1 MRKRLTE
8 EIELPSNPDAERLVL
23 GCALT
28 TPNAFPQIASLLTPA
43 DFSLEKHKRIFHQM
57 GELYDRG
64 ESLDRVSLI
73 NALDSAGQLP
83 SVDGLSYVVSLSDGM
98 PQLASA
104 ESFCRIIRDKATLRN
119 AITAALGLVD
129 RCLVNGDT
137 PADLVADAEGL
148 LQTLNQEH
156 GHSKLQGTLN
166 ILDESGGVDKFFTTE
181 LSSGIATPFP
191 AINETI
197 IGLQPEQLFLLAA
210 RPAVGKSAFAL
221 QMATHAAM
229 LRKRTVFYSLEMSSR
244 SLLRRAIISRAG
256 VSGMKLRI
264 GMLSPEEKN
273 KLSEA
278 LYSFSSLDEGM
289 YLQFSQEAHVT
300 AMAIRADLQRMK
312 SIGRPVD
319 LVVIDYLQL
328 MGALGR
334 HENKVQEVTEISR
347 GLKLLAKEFKI
358 PVLSLSQLS
367 RATETR
373 GDGRPV
379 LSDLRDSGSLEQD
392 ADAVLFLW
400 PESKHDKEEEIRT
413 VNWAVAKQREGP
425 TNEGKLIFRRKLAR
439 FEEESYEQEQ
449 VA

>member
-1 MRKRLTE
+1 
-8 EIELPSNPDAERLVL
+8 
-23 GCALT
+23 
-28 TPNAFPQIASLLTPA
+28 
-43 DFSLEKHKRIFHQM
+43 
-57 GELYDRG
+57 
-64 ESLDRVSLI
+64 
-73 NALDSAGQLP
+73 
-83 SVDGLSYVVSLSDGM
+83 
-98 PQLASA
+98 
-104 ESFCRIIRDKATLRN
+104 
-119 AITAALGLVD
+119 
-129 RCLVNGDT
+129 
-137 PADLVADAEGL
+137 
-148 LQTLNQEH
+148 
-156 GHSKLQGTLN
+156 
-166 ILDESGGVDKFFTTE
+166 
-181 LSSGIATPFP
+181 
-191 AINETI
+191 
-197 IGLQPEQLFLLAA
+197 
-210 RPAVGKSAFAL
+210 
-221 QMATHAAM
+221 
-229 LRKRTVFYSLEMSSR
+229 
-244 SLLRRAIISRAG
+244 
-256 VSGMKLRI
+256 MKLRI